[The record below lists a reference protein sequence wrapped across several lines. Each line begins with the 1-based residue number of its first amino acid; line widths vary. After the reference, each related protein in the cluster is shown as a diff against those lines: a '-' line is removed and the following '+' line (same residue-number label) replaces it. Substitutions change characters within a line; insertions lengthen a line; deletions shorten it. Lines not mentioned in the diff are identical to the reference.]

1 MSDEEFAVTSEEY
14 ETINLIYRYCAGAA
28 LAVVEE
34 YGCWYP
40 NFTTKHTNMQQH
52 TAMVVR

>member
-14 ETINLIYRYCAGAA
+14 EIINLIYRYCAGAA
-28 LAVVEE
+28 QAVVEE

-52 TAMVVR
+52 TAMVAR